1 MVGSVWISG
10 EAGILNVGLE
20 TRCQFTARVS
30 FLSRKGSG
38 SSRMGLVKGGGGP
51 RATASLLIGSCLSPC
66 FLSLRITI
74 ITPMPLAIRIH
85 FPTRRPRNGTFKA
98 TSGPAQHQREELG

>member
-1 MVGSVWISG
+1 M
-10 EAGILNVGLE
+10 GIKHVERIGGTTLINEGLE

-38 SSRMGLVKGGGGP
+38 SSRMGLVKGGGGL

-74 ITPMPLAIRIH
+74 ITPLPLAIRILFRFG
-85 FPTRRPRNGTFKA
+85 FPLFPSHNNF
-98 TSGPAQHQREELG
+98 